1 MKQPPNQLS
10 HLNRPSNPLSQ
21 LGLQQQQ
28 GNLSLGFTQP
38 PPFGQQQNPVED
50 GSTLYRKDPGTDNSQ
65 LNPHQLSG
73 VYGHHWGFG
82 PSAPPQ
88 AENSYH
94 STNQLEYPEQS
105 RRGATSDVPA
115 NQPDSA
121 LDYGSHPDPGHFEA
135 QLDAGLPNA
144 NQGGSSLPGHAPQG
158 GQFSSLPSSRDKTRQ
173 LGPDQQRQVELSQ
186 PQLSQGANSDTLY
199 SDHHAHR
206 REIEDRATNSS
217 HGDVNGTCSLKQ
229 HPEQLNSAPG
239 KRKITDRRREQNRA
253 HQRAFRERRDLSV
266 RQKDREISVLEQ
278 RLNQYEATGREQR
291 ETIRNLQDRLNSV
304 GNLQSTDNSTSL
316 PDYSQ
321 GQTYGNSLHLNHQS
335 LPPVENLQLEGN
347 PHFQPS
353 IPIAHQQLGSSSL
366 LWDSS
371 LPAYI
376 PDPSFYNNNPAQGS
390 SKNYI
395 SHHNHPGSSH
405 R

>member
-1 MKQPPNQLS
+1 MDL
-10 HLNRPSNPLSQ
+10 
-21 LGLQQQQ
+21 
-28 GNLSLGFTQP
+28 
-38 PPFGQQQNPVED
+38 
-50 GSTLYRKDPGTDNSQ
+50 

-88 AENSYH
+88 AENSYPP
-94 STNQLEYPEQS
+94 TNALEYPEQS
-105 RRGATSDVPA
+105 RRGAT
-115 NQPDSA
+115 PDHLTMA
-121 LDYGSHPDPGHFEA
+121 LIQIPGHFEA

-173 LGPDQQRQVELSQ
+173 LGPDQQRQLELSQ
-186 PQLSQGANSDTLY
+186 PQLSQGANSDALY
-199 SDHHAHR
+199 LDHHAHR
-206 REIEDRATNSS
+206 REIEDRVTNSS
-217 HGDVNGTCSLKQ
+217 HGDVNFACSLKQ
-229 HPEQLNSAPG
+229 HPEQLNSALG

-371 LPAYI
+371 LPAYV